1 MSAGTPTGTG
11 RWSAEFPDS
20 ARPTGSIA
28 PGGVRRRLHVPPQSM
43 IGLNRTRPTF
53 PRIRSPHYLRV
64 VVGLLLGVLM
74 VGTVLALARSVQT
87 GLLAVLV
94 GVAVVMLVNP
104 VIWAA
109 TLRADDRDLL
119 DGLAPRRH
127 GDDARA

>member
-11 RWSAEFPDS
+11 RWSAEIPD
-20 ARPTGSIA
+20 AAQPAANIA
-28 PGGVRRRLHVPPQSM
+28 PGGVRRRLYVPRPVVRPST
-43 IGLNRTRPTF
+43 TRPTF
-53 PRIRSPHYLRV
+53 PRVRSPYYVHVLM
-64 VVGLLLGVLM
+64 GLLLGVLV
-74 VGTVLALARSVQT
+74 VGAVLALARSMQA

-94 GVAVVMLVNP
+94 GVAVVMLANP

-119 DGLAPRRH
+119 DGLAPRRY